1 MFRGIIIEESINYEV
16 LRKLKEFTDIE
27 YKHLLNH
34 QDETTI
40 LRVVLNETDIINLI
54 PELLC
59 AIKNNL
65 FYLHFT
71 DGEMMWVIFKGCVV
85 KIKKKEVSSIVRCRK
100 IGELFG
106 INPEL
111 MKFEEMFEEDH
122 PNG

>member
-1 MFRGIIIEESINYEV
+1 MFRGIIIEESINEEV
-16 LRKLKEFTDIE
+16 LKKLKKFTDIE

-34 QDETTI
+34 QDDTTI
-40 LRVVLNETDIINLI
+40 LRVLLKETDIIDLI
-54 PELLC
+54 PELLY

-71 DGEMMWVIFKGCVV
+71 DGKTMWIIFKGCVV
-85 KIKKKEVSSIVRCRK
+85 KVKKNDALSIVRCRK
-100 IGELFG
+100 IGELYG
-106 INPEL
+106 IDSEL